1 MVNTRFIARQ
11 MTGAKRQ
18 CLVFVLCV
26 ALSMITLVSLGSFR
40 QSVESSL
47 LRDARSLHAGDIIVK
62 SHSPLPSALE
72 GEIAALVRGGQ
83 VQSARFWDFY
93 SVVQKTT
100 GEGSLLCDLK
110 VVETGYPFYGKVL
123 LGSGKPLGQVLTPGS
138 LVVEGQLL
146 DRLHLR
152 VGDALK
158 VGNATLVVRDV
169 VLQEPD
175 RPVNFFS
182 LGPRVFVAAADR
194 DKLGLI
200 GLGSRIDYVI
210 LLRVADEKRL
220 DAIAT
225 RLARLSDE
233 NRVTVAT
240 YKNAGSRVKRF
251 FDNLLFFLN
260 LSGIFTLLLAG
271 FGIQSTLFA
280 LLKEQERTIAVLKAL
295 GARSRFIIGHFLAVT
310 LILGAIGTAIGLT
323 GSFLLQRFL
332 PSLFSGLIP
341 AQVTLQISPDAIWQ
355 GMLIGLLVVL
365 LFTAL
370 PLYRLKEVKPR
381 AIFGKE
387 EAARLWSRS
396 TWVIAGLGALFFLSM
411 VLIRLRDLKTGL
423 YFMLALVGLILVSY
437 LLAALFL
444 RLLKRSQPRNL
455 ALRQALKG
463 LFRPHNATLS
473 IIVTLSAAL
482 GVIFSIT
489 LVEKN
494 LDESF
499 IESFPPGAPNVFLI
513 DIQPGQRDA
522 IAGLLGVGASYY
534 PIVKGTVSAVNGKEI
549 DPAEERKSRGDNLGR
564 EMNLTY
570 RDRLLSDE
578 RIVAGG
584 TLFNKAWGDA
594 PQVSV
599 LDTVLKMHDMKVG
612 DSISFKVQGI
622 PVTARIAS
630 IRTRTSSGF
639 TPFFY
644 FVFPPEVLSA
654 APHTIFAAVRVDKE
668 RIPSLQNRVVA
679 GFPNVSV
686 IDLTETAQVF
696 GRIMGKLSTIVRF
709 FTSFSIVAGVL
720 IVVSSVFAT
729 RYARIQ
735 EAVYFTIVGAR
746 RRFVLAV
753 FAAENLL
760 LGIVSGAIAL
770 LMSQVA
776 SLLICRKGLD
786 MSYHPY
792 PADSLLLVL
801 ATTALVV
808 FVGLAVTLPLL
819 RQKPVTFLREQSD
832 E

>member
-1 MVNTRFIARQ
+1 MVNLRFIVRQ

-18 CLVFVLCV
+18 CAVFILCV

-40 QSVESSL
+40 ESVESSL
-47 LRDARSLHAGDIIVK
+47 LRDAQSLHAADIIVR
-62 SHSPLPSALE
+62 SHAPLPSATE
-72 GEIAALVRGGQ
+72 QEIATLVQHGQ
-83 VQSARFWDFY
+83 TKSARYWDFY
-93 SVVQKTT
+93 SVVQKVK

-110 VVETGYPFYGKVL
+110 VVEPGYPFYGRVL
-123 LGSGKPLGQVLTPGS
+123 LRSGKPLAEVLKPGT
-138 LVVEGQLL
+138 LVVEQQLL
-146 DRLHLR
+146 DRLRLQP
-152 VGDALK
+152 GDSLK

-194 DKLGLI
+194 EALGLI
-200 GLGSRIDYVI
+200 GLGSRVEHVT
-210 LLRVADEKRL
+210 LLKVAHQKDL
-220 DAIAT
+220 DTIAS
-225 RLARLSDE
+225 RLAATTDE
-233 NRVTVAT
+233 TRVRVAT

-260 LSGIFTLLLAG
+260 LSGIFTLLLSG

-295 GARSRFIIGHFLAVT
+295 GAKSRFIIGHFLAVT
-310 LILGAIGTAIGLT
+310 LVLGAIGTLVGLT
-323 GSFLLQRFL
+323 GSFLLQGFL

-341 AQVTLQISPDAIWQ
+341 AQVTLQISFNAIWQ

-387 EAARLWSRS
+387 DAAGMWSRS
-396 TWVIAGLGALFFLSM
+396 TWIIAGLGALFFLSM

-423 YFMLALVGLILVSY
+423 YFMLALLGLILVSY
-437 LLAALFL
+437 LLAALVL
-444 RLLKRSQPRNL
+444 RLLRKSTPGSL

-463 LFRPHNATLS
+463 LFRPHNASLS

-482 GVIFSIT
+482 GVIFSLT

-494 LDESF
+494 LDASF
-499 IESFPPGAPNVFLI
+499 ITSFPPGAPNVFLI
-513 DIQPGQRDA
+513 DIQPDQKEGLAR
-522 IAGLLGVGASYY
+522 LLGPGARYY
-534 PIVKGTVSAVNGKEI
+534 PIVKGTVSAVNEKPI
-549 DPAEERKSRGDNLGR
+549 DPEQERKSRGDNLGR

-570 RDRLLSDE
+570 RNELLADE
-578 RIVAGG
+578 RIVSGG
-584 TLFNKAWGDA
+584 TLFRKDWGDA
-594 PQVSV
+594 LQVSV

-612 DSISFKVQGI
+612 DSITFKIQGV
-622 PVTARIAS
+622 PMTARIAS

-644 FVFPPEVLSA
+644 FVFPPDALA
-654 APHTIFAAVRVDKE
+654 GAPHTIFAAVRVDKE
-668 RIPSLQNRVVA
+668 RISALQNQVVDQ
-679 GFPNVSV
+679 FPNVSV
-686 IDLTETAQVF
+686 IDLTETVVIF

-735 EAVYFTIVGAR
+735 EAVYFTILGAR
-746 RRFVLAV
+746 RSFVLAV
-753 FAAENLL
+753 FTAENLL
-760 LGIVSGAIAL
+760 LGLVSGAIAL

-786 MSYHPY
+786 MEYRPY
-792 PADSLLLVL
+792 PADSLLLV
-801 ATTALVV
+801 AGTTLLVV
-808 FVGLAVTLPLL
+808 AVGLAVTLPLL

>member
-1 MVNTRFIARQ
+1 MVNLRFIARQ

-18 CLVFVLCV
+18 CAVFILCV

-40 QSVESSL
+40 ESVERSL
-47 LRDARSLHAGDIIVK
+47 LQDAQSLHAGDIIVR
-62 SHSPLPSALE
+62 SHAALPPPVE
-72 GEIAALVRGGQ
+72 KEIDALVRNGQ
-83 VQSARFWDFY
+83 AKSTRFWDFY
-93 SVVQKTT
+93 SVVMKVK
-100 GEGSLLCDLK
+100 GEGSLLCNLK
-110 VVETGYPFYGKVL
+110 VVEPGYPFYGRVVL
-123 LGSGKPLGQVLTPGS
+123 RSGRTLAEVLQPGG
-138 LVVEGQLL
+138 LVVEQQLL
-146 DRLHLR
+146 DRLRLR
-152 VGDALK
+152 LGDPLK
-158 VGNATLVVRDV
+158 VGNATLVIRDV

-194 DKLGLI
+194 EALGLI
-200 GLGSRIDYVI
+200 GLGSRVEHVT
-210 LLRVADEKRL
+210 LLKLAHQGELDTVA
-220 DAIAT
+220 A
-225 RLARLSDE
+225 RLAAVTDE
-233 NRVTVAT
+233 NRVRVAT
-240 YKNAGSRVKRF
+240 YKNSGSRVKRF

-260 LSGIFTLLLAG
+260 LSGIFTLLLSG

-295 GARSRFIIGHFLAVT
+295 GAKSRFIIGHFLAVT
-310 LILGAIGTAIGLT
+310 LVLGAIGTLAGLT

-332 PSLFSGLIP
+332 PALFSGLIP
-341 AQVTLQISPDAIWQ
+341 AQVTLRISSGAIWE
-355 GMLIGLLVVL
+355 GMVIGLLVVL

-387 EAARLWSRS
+387 EAARLWNRS
-396 TWVIAGLGALFFLSM
+396 TWIIAGLGALFFLSM
-411 VLIRLRDLKTGL
+411 VLVRLRDLKTGL

-437 LLAALFL
+437 LLSSLVLLLL
-444 RLLKRSQPRNL
+444 RRSAPKNL
-455 ALRQALKG
+455 AFRQALKG
-463 LFRPHNATLS
+463 LFRPHNASLS

-494 LDESF
+494 LDASF
-499 IESFPPGAPNVFLI
+499 IESFPAGAPNVFLI
-513 DIQPGQRDA
+513 DIQPDQKEGVAQ
-522 IAGLLGVGASYY
+522 LLGPGTTYY
-534 PIVKGTVSAVNGKEI
+534 PIVKGTVSAVNDTPI
-549 DPAEERKSRGDNLGR
+549 DPEQERKSRGDNLGR

-570 RDRLLSDE
+570 RNDLLPDE
-578 RIVAGG
+578 RIVSGEA
-584 TLFNKAWGDA
+584 LFNKRWGSTV
-594 PQVSV
+594 QVSV

-612 DSISFKVQGI
+612 DSITFKIQGV
-622 PVTARIAS
+622 PMTARIAS

-644 FVFPPEVLSA
+644 FVFQPDALSG

-668 RIPSLQNRVVA
+668 RISSLQNQVVA
-679 GFPNVSV
+679 RFPNVSV
-686 IDLTETAQVF
+686 IDLTETVVVF

-720 IVVSSVFAT
+720 IVISSVFAT

-735 EAVYFTIVGAR
+735 EAVYFTILGAR

-753 FAAENLL
+753 FAAENLV
-760 LGIVSGAIAL
+760 LGAVSGVIAL

-786 MSYHPY
+786 MEYHPY
-792 PADSLLLVL
+792 PADSLLLVGV
-801 ATTALVV
+801 TTILVV
-808 FVGLAVTLPLL
+808 LVGLGVTLPLL
-819 RQKPVTFLREQSD
+819 RQKPVNFLREQAD

>member
-1 MVNTRFIARQ
+1 

-18 CLVFVLCV
+18 CAVFILCV

-40 QSVESSL
+40 ESVERSL
-47 LRDARSLHAGDIIVK
+47 LQDAQSLHAGDIIVR
-62 SHSPLPSALE
+62 SHAALPPPVE
-72 GEIAALVRGGQ
+72 KEIDALVRNGQ
-83 VQSARFWDFY
+83 AKSTRFWDFY
-93 SVVQKTT
+93 SVVMKVK
-100 GEGSLLCDLK
+100 GEGSLLCNLK
-110 VVETGYPFYGKVL
+110 VVEPGYPFYGRVVL
-123 LGSGKPLGQVLTPGS
+123 RSGRTLAEVLQPGG
-138 LVVEGQLL
+138 LVVEQQLL
-146 DRLHLR
+146 DRLRLR
-152 VGDALK
+152 LGDPLK
-158 VGNATLVVRDV
+158 VGNATLVIRDV

-194 DKLGLI
+194 EALGLI
-200 GLGSRIDYVI
+200 GLGSRVEHVT
-210 LLRVADEKRL
+210 LLKLAHQGELDTVA
-220 DAIAT
+220 A
-225 RLARLSDE
+225 RLAAVTDE
-233 NRVTVAT
+233 NRVRVAT
-240 YKNAGSRVKRF
+240 YKNSGSRVKRF

-260 LSGIFTLLLAG
+260 LSGIFTLLLSG

-295 GARSRFIIGHFLAVT
+295 GAKSRFIIGHFLAVT
-310 LILGAIGTAIGLT
+310 LVLGAIGTLAGLT

-332 PSLFSGLIP
+332 PALFSGLIP
-341 AQVTLQISPDAIWQ
+341 AQVTLRISSGAIWE
-355 GMLIGLLVVL
+355 GMVIGLLVVL

-387 EAARLWSRS
+387 EAARLWNRS
-396 TWVIAGLGALFFLSM
+396 TWIIAGLGALFFLSM
-411 VLIRLRDLKTGL
+411 VLVRLRDLKTGL

-437 LLAALFL
+437 LLSSLVLLLL
-444 RLLKRSQPRNL
+444 RRSAPKNL
-455 ALRQALKG
+455 AFRQALKG
-463 LFRPHNATLS
+463 LFRPHNASLS

-494 LDESF
+494 LDASF
-499 IESFPPGAPNVFLI
+499 IESFPAGAPNVFLI
-513 DIQPGQRDA
+513 DIQPDQKEGVAQ
-522 IAGLLGVGASYY
+522 LLGPGTTYY
-534 PIVKGTVSAVNGKEI
+534 PIVKGTVSAVNDTPI
-549 DPAEERKSRGDNLGR
+549 DPEQERKSRGDNLGR

-570 RDRLLSDE
+570 RNDLLPDE
-578 RIVAGG
+578 RIVSGEA
-584 TLFNKAWGDA
+584 LFNKRWGSTV
-594 PQVSV
+594 QVSV

-612 DSISFKVQGI
+612 DSITFKIQGV
-622 PVTARIAS
+622 PMTARIAS

-644 FVFPPEVLSA
+644 FVFQPDALSG

-668 RIPSLQNRVVA
+668 RISSLQNQVVA
-679 GFPNVSV
+679 RFPNVSV
-686 IDLTETAQVF
+686 IDLTETVVVF

-720 IVVSSVFAT
+720 IVISSVFAT

-735 EAVYFTIVGAR
+735 EAVYFTILGAR

-753 FAAENLL
+753 FAAENLV
-760 LGIVSGAIAL
+760 LGAVSGVIAL

-786 MSYHPY
+786 MEYHPY
-792 PADSLLLVL
+792 PADSLLLVGV
-801 ATTALVV
+801 TTILVV
-808 FVGLAVTLPLL
+808 LVGLGVTLPLL
-819 RQKPVTFLREQSD
+819 RQKPVNFLREQAD

>member
-1 MVNTRFIARQ
+1 MVNLRFIARQ

-18 CLVFVLCV
+18 CAVFILCV
-26 ALSMITLVSLGSFR
+26 ALSMVTLVSLGSFR
-40 QSVESSL
+40 ESVESSL
-47 LRDARSLHAGDIIVK
+47 LRDAQSLHAGDIIIR
-62 SHSPLPSALE
+62 SHAPLPPPLE
-72 GEIAALVRGGQ
+72 KEIAALVANGRAK
-83 VQSARFWDFY
+83 SARFWDFY
-93 SVVQKTT
+93 SVVQKVK
-100 GEGSLLCDLK
+100 GEGSLLCELK
-110 VVETGYPFYGKVL
+110 VVEPGYPFYGRVL
-123 LGSGKPLGQVLTPGS
+123 LASGRPLAEVLTPGS
-138 LVVEGQLL
+138 LVVEEQLL
-146 DRLHLR
+146 NRLRLR
-152 VGDALK
+152 LGDALK
-158 VGNATLVVRDV
+158 VGDATLVVRDV

-182 LGPRVFVAAADR
+182 LGPRVFVPAADR
-194 DKLGLI
+194 EALGLI
-200 GLGSRIDYVI
+200 GPGSRVDHVTLIKLEDQS
-210 LLRVADEKRL
+210 KL
-220 DAIAT
+220 DATAA
-225 RLARLSDE
+225 RLAALSDE
-233 NRVTVAT
+233 SRVRVAT
-240 YKNAGSRVKRF
+240 YKNAESRVKRF

-260 LSGIFTLLLAG
+260 LSGIFTLLLSG

-280 LLKEQERTIAVLKAL
+280 LLKEQERTIAVMKAL

-310 LILGAIGTAIGLT
+310 LVLGGIGTLLGLT

-332 PSLFSGLIP
+332 PALFSGLIP
-341 AQVTLQISPDAIWQ
+341 AQVTLQISSGAIWQ
-355 GMLIGLLVVL
+355 GVLIGLLVVL

-387 EAARLWSRS
+387 EAAHLWNRS
-396 TWVIAGLGALFFLSM
+396 TWAIAGAGCVFFLSM

-423 YFMLALVGLILVSY
+423 YFMLALVALILVSC
-437 LLAALFL
+437 LLASLVL
-444 RLLKRSQPRNL
+444 RLLKASQPGDL

-463 LFRPHNATLS
+463 LFRPHNASLS

-482 GVIFSIT
+482 GVIFSIS

-494 LDESF
+494 LDASF

-513 DIQPGQRDA
+513 DIQPDQKAEIGR
-522 IAGLLGVGASYY
+522 LLGPGASYY
-534 PIVKGTVSAVNGKEI
+534 PIVKGTVSAINEKPI
-549 DPAEERKSRGDNLGR
+549 DPEQERKSRGDNLGR

-578 RIVAGG
+578 RVVSGG
-584 TLFNKAWGDA
+584 TLFRKDWGDA
-594 PQVSV
+594 LQVSV
-599 LDTVLKMHDMKVG
+599 LDTVLKMRDLKVG
-612 DSISFKVQGI
+612 DSITFRIQGV
-622 PVTARIAS
+622 PMTARIAS

-644 FVFPPEVLSA
+644 FVFPEKALSD
-654 APHTIFAAVRVDKE
+654 APHTIFAAVRVDQQ
-668 RIPSLQNRVVA
+668 RIGVLQNQVVA
-679 GFPNVSV
+679 RFPNVSV
-686 IDLTETAQVF
+686 IDLTETVVVF

-720 IVVSSVFAT
+720 IVISSVFAT

-735 EAVYFTIVGAR
+735 EAVYFTILGAR

-753 FAAENLL
+753 FAAENLVL
-760 LGIVSGAIAL
+760 GLVSGLIALGI
-770 LMSQVA
+770 SQVA

-792 PADSLLLVL
+792 PVDSLLLVL
-801 ATTALVV
+801 ATTVLVV
-808 FVGLAVTLPLL
+808 MVGLAVTVPLL